1 MDFTGDM
8 LEEDDEAIFSVTN
21 EDRENDDG
29 MDDIEVEV
37 EVYWKAEHFFTE
49 IEADQI
55 TNHWVEKIKQ
65 KITGVATTLVKLKL
79 KLLELRA
86 AKTGISLGQNATTF
100 WRQNSSSMV

>member
-55 TNHWVEKIKQ
+55 TDHWVEKIKQ
-65 KITGVATTLVKLKL
+65 RS
-79 KLLELRA
+79 LLLR
-86 AKTGISLGQNATTF
+86 LH
-100 WRQNSSSMV
+100 WSS